1 MKKSLKENP
10 TLLLTFGFIYISIL
24 GYFSSSKFLN
34 YFNIKA
40 TDYFTFEDFVLSIV
54 REGDLFLF
62 LLLIIPV
69 SYMQFFWF
77 LCQQKSHAKRISDLI
92 DEIDCAGNIENLS
105 KEGKEKLV
113 TKAEKLKMYKI
124 ALDSYPEK
132 IKKAISSAPIYF
144 CLLSIPTAWQV
155 ANLNYLDV
163 KTGQVES
170 VRFEVRDKLKELD
183 AKKPYVLLLR
193 TTNHTFLL
201 KDKGDNSSAM
211 VIPNSNIISVYYGA
225 SNEKSS

>member
-1 MKKSLKENP
+1 MKKTLKENP
-10 TLLLTFGFIYISIL
+10 TLLLTFGFFYISIL

-54 REGDLFLF
+54 REGDLFLW
-62 LLLIIPV
+62 LLPIIPI
-69 SYMQFFWF
+69 SYMKFFW
-77 LCQQKSHAKRISDLI
+77 LLRQQKDHAKRVSALI
-92 DEIDCAGNIENLS
+92 DEIDSAGDIENLS
-105 KEGKEKLV
+105 NEEKEKLTPKV
-113 TKAEKLKMYKI
+113 KQLKMYKI
-124 ALDSYPEK
+124 GLDSYLEK
-132 IKKAISSAPIYF
+132 IKKAIASAPIYF

-155 ANLNYLDV
+155 ANFNYLDV

-170 VRFEVRDKLKELD
+170 VRIEVKDKVKELD
-183 AKKPYVLLLR
+183 ANKPYVLLLR

-201 KDKGDNSSAM
+201 KDMDDNSSAM
-211 VIPNSNIISVYYGA
+211 VIPNSNIISVYYGV